1 MSDPLHQRRAID
13 RVSNMADIESMI
25 LSEDDPKQRAFLI
38 VLNSI
43 NNSLMANT
51 DTIRDVSEKLE
62 NHLTHFEQHTKSE
75 EAMLNKG
82 RGAWKVIAWVIGV
95 VQIIG
100 LGIWT
105 DVRGDLQNISETT
118 AEAKIKLFQMDS
130 RISTLEK
137 AK

>member
-1 MSDPLHQRRAID
+1 MADSPHRRVMD
-13 RVSNMADIESMI
+13 RITNMADIEQMI
-25 LSEDDPKQRAFLI
+25 LNEDDPKQRAFLI

-43 NNSLMANT
+43 NNSLIANT

-62 NHLTHFEQHTKSE
+62 NHLTNFEEYTKTE

-82 RGAWKVIAWVIGV
+82 RGAWKVITWVISV

-105 DVRGDLQNISETT
+105 DVRGDLQNISETA
-118 AEAKIKLFQMDS
+118 AEAKIKLIQMDS